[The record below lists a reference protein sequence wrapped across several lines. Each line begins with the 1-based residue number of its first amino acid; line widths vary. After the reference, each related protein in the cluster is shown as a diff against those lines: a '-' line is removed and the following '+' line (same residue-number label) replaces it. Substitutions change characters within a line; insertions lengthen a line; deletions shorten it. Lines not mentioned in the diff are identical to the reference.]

1 MQPHG
6 TQVGSPSAL
15 CPAPPPSRALVFQP
29 RVKRVSPLPWTVRLH
44 PQLARHPFSLWL
56 GVWLFLMV
64 CGTSVCRAQLPEVLK
79 SRKTLTSLS
88 HQFVIHAEVDPTTGV
103 PLQAM
108 PGETFQLNIGTGP
121 RLTLFSMRESGA
133 TNVIDIDPKALAI
146 TCERVKKAVLGELG
160 MNDQWR
166 GNVHVFVAP
175 ANRPRQP
182 VEILPTRYGDGWHYK
197 VALPARCDWVR
208 LVRGLVEVILIE
220 IANRDA
226 RPQLVQPP
234 LWLTEGLSGLLVA
247 EHGRTLVTE
256 PNTYIVVSGRKADR
270 LNLARQLF
278 RETSPA
284 TFNELSW
291 PDSQKLSD
299 TDAWNRY
306 QAAAQLFTQEL
317 LNEHDGRRGIQDFL
331 RAMPQNLNW
340 QITFLRAF
348 QPRFLTLLDVERWW
362 AVAIAD
368 FQSRDPSLQ
377 WSRERVARQLDII
390 IHETTEV
397 RTGTNGPVTR
407 KELPLSQ
414 LVANW
419 EFSDQ
424 REILARKAN
433 QLQLL
438 HVHAPPNLR
447 PLIADYFKLLDAYVR
462 DRQPQGGAQDTR
474 GDVGMRKRILARESS
489 RRLAELETRIE
500 AIQQRP

>member
-1 MQPHG
+1 MRISTLPR
-6 TQVGSPSAL
+6 TVR
-15 CPAPPPSRALVFQP
+15 PAPHFAGY
-29 RVKRVSPLPWTVRLH
+29 
-44 PQLARHPFSLWL
+44 PFSLGLWL
-56 GVWLFLMV
+56 WIIVIG
-64 CGTSVCRAQLPEVLK
+64 CGASACHAQLPEVLK

-88 HQFVIHAEVDPTTGV
+88 HQFVIHAEVDPATGV

-108 PGETFQLNIGTGP
+108 PGESFQLNIGTGP

-133 TNVIDIDPKALAI
+133 TNIIDIDPKALAI

-160 MNDQWR
+160 MNDHWR

-208 LVRGLVEVILIE
+208 LVRGLVEVLLIE

-234 LWLTEGLSGLLVA
+234 LWLTEGISGLLVA

-256 PNTYIVVSGRKADR
+256 PNAYIVVSGRKAER

-278 RETSPA
+278 RESNPA
-284 TFNELSW
+284 TFSELSW
-291 PDSQKLSD
+291 PDSQKLAD
-299 TDAWNRY
+299 TGAWNLY

-340 QITFLRAF
+340 QTTFLRAF
-348 QPRFLTLLDVERWW
+348 HPRFLTLLDIERWW

-377 WSRERVARQLDII
+377 WSRERIVRQLGVI

-424 REILARKAN
+424 RDVLARKAN

-438 HVHAPPNLR
+438 HIHAPPNLR
-447 PLIADYFKLLDAYVR
+447 PLIADYFKILDVYVR
-462 DRQPQGGAQDTR
+462 DRQPQGGSQDTR

-489 RRLAELETRIE
+489 KRLAELEARIE

>member
-6 TQVGSPSAL
+6 TQVGTPGATAVQAR
-15 CPAPPPSRALVFQP
+15 PAPGFQP
-29 RVKRVSPLPWTVRLH
+29 WASHAPLLRRRLRPVRI
-44 PQLARHPFSLWL
+44 LAKCLSLLWL
-56 GVWLFLMV
+56 LALWCLALPG
-64 CGTSVCRAQLPEVLK
+64 RAQLPEVLK

-88 HQFVIHAEVDPTTGV
+88 HQFVIHAELDPNTGV

-108 PGETFQLNIGTGP
+108 PEETFHLNMGTGP
-121 RLTLFSMRESGA
+121 RLTLFSMRESGS
-133 TNVIDIDPKALAI
+133 TNIIEIDPKALAV
-146 TCERVKKAVLGELG
+146 TCERVKKAVLGELEL
-160 MNDQWR
+160 NDQWR

-182 VEILPTRYGDGWHYK
+182 VEIVPTRYGDGWHYK

-208 LVRGLVEVILIE
+208 LVRGLVEVILLE
-220 IANRDA
+220 IANRDT

-256 PNTYIVVSGRKADR
+256 PNAYIVVSGRKAER

-278 RETSPA
+278 REISPA

-291 PDSQKLSD
+291 PDSQKLAD
-299 TDAWNRY
+299 PDAWNRF
-306 QAAAQLFTQEL
+306 QAASQLFTQEL
-317 LNEHDGRRGIQDFL
+317 LNEPDGRKGLQDFL
-331 RAMPQNLNW
+331 RVMPQNLNW
-340 QITFLRAF
+340 QTSFLRAF
-348 QPRFLTLLDVERWW
+348 HPRFLTLLDVERWW

-377 WSRERVARQLDII
+377 WSRERVARQLDIV
-390 IHETTEV
+390 IHEATEV

-424 REILARKAN
+424 REVLARKAN

-447 PLIADYFKLLDAYVR
+447 PLIADYFRTLDAYVR
-462 DRQPQGGAQDTR
+462 DRQPQGGGKDGR
-474 GDVGMRKRILARESS
+474 GDLTMRKRLLARETSK
-489 RRLAELETRIE
+489 RLAELETRIE
-500 AIQQRP
+500 AIQTRR